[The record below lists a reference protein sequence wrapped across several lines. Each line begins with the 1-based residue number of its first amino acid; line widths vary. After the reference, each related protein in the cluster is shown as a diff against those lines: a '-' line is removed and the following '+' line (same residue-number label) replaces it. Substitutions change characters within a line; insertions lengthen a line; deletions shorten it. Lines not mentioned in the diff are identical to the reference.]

1 MLQGAIFRGQ
11 GFRRPHRQS
20 QGAGAFVHEHPFG
33 DYCGIPPGP
42 EHLRGLRGLSDSCRF
57 PGRVTG
63 RVPDWVPGRVTD
75 CVTGRVQGCVS
86 ARILG
91 LPVGF
96 VDLPGQACCVPGG
109 VGLRF
114 PDRVEVTPQGL
125 RLLCG

>member
-1 MLQGAIFRGQ
+1 MLQGAVFRGQ
-11 GFRRPHRQS
+11 GFRRPHRQL
-20 QGAGAFVHEHPFG
+20 QGAGGFVHEHPFG

-63 RVPDWVPGRVTD
+63 RVPDCVTGCITGRVT
-75 CVTGRVQGCVS
+75 GCVS
-86 ARILG
+86 ARSLG

-96 VDLPGQACCVPGG
+96 VDLPGQACGDPGG

-125 RLLCG
+125 HSLYG

>member
-1 MLQGAIFRGQ
+1 MLQGAVFRGKA
-11 GFRRPHRQS
+11 FRRPHRQS
-20 QGAGAFVHEHPFG
+20 QGAGGFVYELPFG
-33 DYCGIPPGP
+33 DHFGIPPGP

-63 RVPDWVPGRVTD
+63 RVPDCVMDCITGRVT
-75 CVTGRVQGCVS
+75 GCVS
-86 ARILG
+86 ARSLG

-125 RLLCG
+125 HLFCG

>member
-1 MLQGAIFRGQ
+1 MLQGAVFRGQ

-20 QGAGAFVHEHPFG
+20 QGAGGFVHELPFG
-33 DYCGIPPGP
+33 DYCGMPPGP
-42 EHLRGLRGLSDSCRF
+42 GHLRGPRGLRDSRW
-57 PGRVTG
+57 VTDC
-63 RVPDWVPGRVTD
+63 VTGRVTD

-86 ARILG
+86 ARSLG
-91 LPVGF
+91 LTVGF

-125 RLLCG
+125 QLLCG